1 MTDTA
6 LPDTALSD
14 PALSDT
20 ALSGSDRSGSALP
33 DRRDVLVTPEE
44 LEEALASP
52 EPPLVLDVRWRL
64 DRPDG
69 RPAYLDGHVPGAVY
83 VDLDHELAE
92 HGDPADGRHPL
103 PPIDALQEA
112 ARGWGLRQ
120 GQAVVV
126 YDDLKNLS
134 SARAW
139 WLLRAAGVAE
149 VRLLDGSLRA
159 WTGSGRA
166 LETGPVTPVRGDVE
180 LAYGALPVLD
190 IDAAAAFPSHG
201 VLLDARAPERY
212 RGDVEPIDPRAGH
225 IPGALNAPA
234 TDNVDSEGRF
244 LPSSELRA
252 RFEAVGVRADAPVG
266 VYCGSGVTAAADAVA
281 LTLAGFAPRLYPG
294 SWSQWSN
301 TPGRPVATGP
311 SA

>member
-1 MTDTA
+1 MTTT
-6 LPDTALSD
+6 L
-14 PALSDT
+14 
-20 ALSGSDRSGSALP
+20 RS
-33 DRRDVLVTPEE
+33 DVLVTPDE
-44 LEEALASP
+44 LAAALASP

-69 RPAYLDGHVPGAVY
+69 RPAYLEGHVPGAVY
-83 VDLDHELAE
+83 VDLDHELAA
-92 HGDPADGRHPL
+92 HGAPEDGRHPL
-103 PPIDALQEA
+103 PPIEALQES
-112 ARGWGLRQ
+112 ARRWGLRQ

-139 WLLRAAGVAE
+139 WLLRAAGVAD

-166 LETGPVTPVRGDVE
+166 LESGPVSPVVGDVE

-190 IDAAAAFPSHG
+190 IDEAAALPSTG

-234 TDNVDSEGRF
+234 TGNVDADGRF
-244 LPSSELRA
+244 LDAAALRT
-252 RFEAVGVRADAPVG
+252 RFEELGVRPDAPVG

-281 LTLAGFAPRLYPG
+281 LTLAGFAPALYPG

-301 TPGRPVATGP
+301 TVGRPAATGP
-311 SA
+311 DA

>member
-1 MTDTA
+1 MTTT
-6 LPDTALSD
+6 L
-14 PALSDT
+14 
-20 ALSGSDRSGSALP
+20 RS
-33 DRRDVLVTPEE
+33 DVLVTPDE
-44 LEEALASP
+44 LEAALASP

-69 RPAYLDGHVPGAVY
+69 RPAYLEGHLPGAVY
-83 VDLDHELAE
+83 VDLDHELAA
-92 HGDPADGRHPL
+92 HGAPEDGRHPL
-103 PPIDALQEA
+103 PPIEALQES
-112 ARGWGLRQ
+112 ARRWGLRQ

-139 WLLRAAGVAE
+139 WLLRAAGVAD

-159 WTGSGRA
+159 WTASGRT
-166 LETGPVTPVRGDVE
+166 LEAGPVTPVAGDVE

-190 IDAAAAFPSHG
+190 IDEAAALPSSG

-234 TDNVDSEGRF
+234 TGNVDADGRF
-244 LPSSELRA
+244 LDAAALRT
-252 RFEAVGVRADAPVG
+252 RFESLGVRPDAPVG

-281 LTLAGFAPRLYPG
+281 LTLAGFAPSLYPG

-301 TPGRPVATGP
+301 TPARPVVTGP
-311 SA
+311 DA

>member
-1 MTDTA
+1 MTTT
-6 LPDTALSD
+6 L
-14 PALSDT
+14 
-20 ALSGSDRSGSALP
+20 RSH
-33 DRRDVLVTPEE
+33 VLVTPDE
-44 LEEALASP
+44 LEAALASP

-69 RPAYLDGHVPGAVY
+69 RPAFLEGHVPGAVY
-83 VDLDHELAE
+83 VDLDHELAA
-92 HGDPADGRHPL
+92 HGVPEDGRHPL
-103 PPIDALQEA
+103 PPVEALQES
-112 ARGWGLRQ
+112 ARRWGLRQ

-139 WLLRAAGVAE
+139 WLLRAAGVAD

-159 WTGSGRA
+159 WTASGRA
-166 LETGPVTPVRGDVE
+166 LESGPVSPVVGDVE

-190 IDAAAAFPSHG
+190 IDEAAALPSAG

-234 TDNVDSEGRF
+234 TGNVDADGRF
-244 LPSSELRA
+244 LDAAALRA
-252 RFEAVGVRADAPVG
+252 RFESLGVRHDAPVG

-281 LTLAGFAPRLYPG
+281 LTLAGFAPSLYPG

-301 TPGRPVATGP
+301 TADRPVATGP
-311 SA
+311 DA

>member
-1 MTDTA
+1 MTTT
-6 LPDTALSD
+6 L
-14 PALSDT
+14 
-20 ALSGSDRSGSALP
+20 RS
-33 DRRDVLVTPEE
+33 DVLVTPDE
-44 LEEALASP
+44 LEAALASP

-69 RPAYLDGHVPGAVY
+69 RPAYSEGHIPGAVY
-83 VDLDHELAE
+83 VDLDHELAAHAAPE
-92 HGDPADGRHPL
+92 DGRHPL
-103 PPIDALQEA
+103 PPIEALQEA

-120 GQAVVV
+120 GQAVVG

-139 WLLRAAGVAE
+139 WLLRAAGVAD

-166 LETGPVTPVRGDVE
+166 LEAGPVTPVAGDVE

-190 IDAAAAFPSHG
+190 IDEAAALPSTG

-225 IPGALNAPA
+225 IPGARNAPA
-234 TDNVDSEGRF
+234 TENVDADGRF
-244 LPSSELRA
+244 LDGAALRT
-252 RFEAVGVRADAPVG
+252 RFESIGVRSDAPVG

-281 LTLAGFAPRLYPG
+281 LTLAGFAPALYPG

-301 TPGRPVATGP
+301 TPARPVATG
-311 SA
+311 ADA